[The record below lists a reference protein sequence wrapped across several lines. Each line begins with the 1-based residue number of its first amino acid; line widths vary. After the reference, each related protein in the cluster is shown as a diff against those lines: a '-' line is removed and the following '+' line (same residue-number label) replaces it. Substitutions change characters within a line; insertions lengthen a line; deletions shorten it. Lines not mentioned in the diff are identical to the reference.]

1 MKKSLTLIF
10 AASTALVFAKPANKN
25 IVGAGIYP
33 VENPVSFDKNG
44 IHKDSDNQ
52 FGGAYLW
59 GDIVQGNDYVTAA
72 GKIYYRL
79 NSVAEGEEEQQKI
92 EIKRAYIKVRPT
104 GTDIFEAA
112 CGKLYSYY
120 LPGGFFNLSEI
131 YTGNT
136 RWGKT
141 GLGTKFDYMGF
152 GGGIALPI
160 DQYYNV
166 TKTSKTPNSNSG
178 RVSETYTP
186 FSDYFALA
194 AALTYSFKTLSESFP
209 LELGFSTFE
218 DFKNEDFS
226 FAASLQYSPDWTG
239 FIYKSKFFAA
249 YSYNAEPYVASS
261 VFKNV
266 SNYNQPELK
275 KCHLASINFRFNL
288 GCVEITQE
296 GEAGHSKEGDYIP
309 LYSGTQALIPIVDHV
324 AFKPRFF
331 YYAALNEKDS
341 DLSRQTFAFYPRLW
355 LTFGKATISAGS
367 IITCMQCGTNSKNKT
382 LSDWY
387 WGYEIPIFAEYKF

>member
-10 AASTALVFAKPANKN
+10 AASTALVFAKPANKS

-92 EIKRAYIKVRPT
+92 EIKRSYIKVRPT

-141 GLGTKFDYMGF
+141 GLGTKFDYKGF
-152 GGGIALPI
+152 GGGIALPA
-160 DQYYNV
+160 
-166 TKTSKTPNSNSG
+166 TES
-178 RVSETYTP
+178 YTAFKDS
-186 FSDYFALA
+186 FSLA
-194 AALTYSFKTLSESFP
+194 AALTYNFKTLSDSIP
-209 LELGFSTFE
+209 LEAGFSAFE
-218 DFKNEDFS
+218 DFINKDFA
-226 FAASLQYSPDWTG
+226 FTASAQYSPKLTG
-239 FIYKSKFFAA
+239 FISKTKFFAA

-367 IITCMQCGTNSKNKT
+367 IITCMQCGTSKNKK

>member
-10 AASTALVFAKPANKN
+10 AASTALVFAKPANKS
-25 IVGAGIYP
+25 IVGVGLYP
-33 VENPVSFDKNG
+33 VENPVTFDKSG
-44 IHKDSDNQ
+44 VHQDSDNQ

-141 GLGTKFDYMGF
+141 GLGTKFDYKGF
-152 GGGIALPI
+152 GGGIALPA
-160 DQYYNV
+160 
-166 TKTSKTPNSNSG
+166 TES
-178 RVSETYTP
+178 YTAFNDS
-186 FSDYFALA
+186 FSLN
-194 AALTYSFKTLSESFP
+194 AALTYNFKTLSDSLP
-209 LELGFSTFE
+209 LEVGFSAFE
-218 DFKNEDFS
+218 DFVNEDFA
-226 FAASLQYSPDWTG
+226 FAASAQYSPKLTG
-239 FIYKSKFFAA
+239 FVSKTKFFAS

-266 SNYNQPELK
+266 SNYNLPELK

-288 GCVEITQE
+288 GSVEIIQE

-331 YYAALNEKDS
+331 YYAALNEKDN
-341 DLSRQTFAFYPRLW
+341 DLSRQTFAFYPRMW
-355 LTFGKATISAGS
+355 LTFGKATVSAGS
-367 IITCMQCGTNSKNKT
+367 IITCMQCGTNNKDKT
-382 LSDWY
+382 RSDWY

>member
-10 AASTALVFAKPANKN
+10 AASTALVFAKPANKS

-79 NSVAEGEEEQQKI
+79 NSVAEDEEEQQKI

-141 GLGTKFDYMGF
+141 GLGTKFDYKGF
-152 GGGIALPI
+152 GGGIALPA
-160 DQYYNV
+160 
-166 TKTSKTPNSNSG
+166 TES
-178 RVSETYTP
+178 YTAFKDS
-186 FSDYFALA
+186 FSLA
-194 AALTYSFKTLSESFP
+194 AALTYNFKALSDSIPVEA
-209 LELGFSTFE
+209 GFSAFE
-218 DFKNEDFS
+218 DFVNKDFA
-226 FAASLQYSPDWTG
+226 FTASVQYSPKLTG
-239 FIYKSKFFAA
+239 FISKTKFFAA

-288 GCVEITQE
+288 GSVEITQE